1 MNEQVNHTPEM
12 IGGGGQP
19 ANELNYPLW
28 LVTDDT
34 YYYNNTPELA
44 TKHGIHTKDI
54 LVLPSDEEIKRK
66 IESAPKGFIVLH
78 TLKPPKEL
86 KFFFVIRELPNK
98 NGILTTQQANAK
110 IAEAIA
116 LEERLGLSVIDSP
129 FTLDDVG
136 GAQGLKDYANN
147 LVIAEQYGY
156 RAKGVFL
163 VGIPGTGKT
172 FFPKCFA
179 GQLKRPLV
187 QLNIS
192 MIMEDTEPITKL
204 NSIFKFLHNR
214 QLNFPDAKY
223 IILIDEIEK
232 MIGNAAP
239 EEKRMLGRL
248 LTVLNDMHTPAAEYK
263 FDALFFATANDLG
276 VILDNNPEFLRRG
289 RWNELFFINM
299 PTDENARSIFK
310 LYIKKKQLDFI
321 FNDKDSLENLLTE
334 VYSEYRADNPSQ
346 DRFPYTAAEIE
357 NFCDRLYFLKISKG
371 KKFDI
376 IKDVRQCVKDII
388 PIGKSA
394 RNGITRMLGQKELFI
409 EI

>member
-1 MNEQVNHTPEM
+1 MSLPTFDEIRHKLEQ
-12 IGGGGQP
+12 
-19 ANELNYPLW
+19 
-28 LVTDDT
+28 
-34 YYYNNTPELA
+34 
-44 TKHGIHTKDI
+44 
-54 LVLPSDEEIKRK
+54 
-66 IESAPKGFIVLH
+66 SAGFIVLD
-78 TLKPPKEL
+78 TKRPPDEFKYL
-86 KFFFVIRELPNK
+86 FITRELPNK
-98 NGILTTQQANAK
+98 QGILTTQQANAG
-110 IAEAIA
+110 IAESIA
-116 LEERLGLSVIDSP
+116 LEEKLGLSVIDSP
-129 FTLDDVG
+129 FKLDDVG

-147 LVIAEQYGY
+147 LVIAEKFGY
-156 RAKGVFL
+156 RVKGVFL

-179 GQLKRPLV
+179 GQLERPLI

-192 MIMEDTEPITKL
+192 MIMEDAEPITKL

-214 QLNFPDAKY
+214 QIDFPDAKY

-299 PTDENARSIFK
+299 PTHENARSIFK
-310 LYIKKKQLDFI
+310 IYIKKKQLDFI
-321 FNDKDSLENLLTE
+321 FDDDSKLENLLTA
-334 VYSEYRADNPSQ
+334 VDHEYQKINPST

-371 KKFDI
+371 DNFDI
-376 IKDVRQCVKDII
+376 VKDVEQCVKDII

-394 RNGITRMLGQKELFI
+394 AKGITRMLGQKELFI

>member
-1 MNEQVNHTPEM
+1 M
-12 IGGGGQP
+12 GGGG
-19 ANELNYPLW
+19 NSSSLNYPLW
-28 LVTDDT
+28 LLTDDT

-44 TKHGIHTKDI
+44 DKYNIHTKDI
-54 LVLPSDEEIKRK
+54 LVLPTNEEIKRK
-66 IESAPKGFIVLH
+66 IEAASQGFIVLH
-78 TLKPPKEL
+78 TKKPPIEL
-86 KFFFVIRELPNK
+86 KFFFVIQELPNK
-98 NGILTTQQANAK
+98 CGILTTQQANAK
-110 IAEAIA
+110 IAESIA

-136 GAQGLKDYANN
+136 GAQGLKEYANN
-147 LVIAEQYGY
+147 LIIAEEFGY
-156 RAKGVFL
+156 RAKGIFL

-179 GQLKRPLV
+179 GQLKRPLI

-192 MIMEDTEPITKL
+192 MIMEDDEPITKL

-214 QLNFPDAKY
+214 QIDFPNAKY

-232 MIGNAAP
+232 MIGNTAP

-248 LTVLNDMHTPAAEYK
+248 LTVLNDMHTPAAEYH

-299 PTDENARSIFK
+299 PTNENAESIFK
-310 LYIKKKQLDFI
+310 LYIKKKKLEFI
-321 FNDKDSLENLLTE
+321 FDSDEKIKNLLTE
-334 VYSEYRADNPSQ
+334 IEHQYQKFNPSP

-357 NFCDRLYFLKISKG
+357 NFCDRLYFLKIAKG
-371 KKFDI
+371 DKFDI
-376 IKDVRQCVKDII
+376 EEDVVQCVKDII
-388 PIGKSA
+388 PISKSA
-394 RNGITRMLGQKELFI
+394 QKGITRMLGQKELFI